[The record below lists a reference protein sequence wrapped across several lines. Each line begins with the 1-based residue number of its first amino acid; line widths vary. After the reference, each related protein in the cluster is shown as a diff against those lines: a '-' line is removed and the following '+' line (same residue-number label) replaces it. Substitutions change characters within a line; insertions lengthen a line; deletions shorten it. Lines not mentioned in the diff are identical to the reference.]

1 MTDETQTPLETALS
15 QAEIEFLEAEVPGMP
30 VDEAEHDSQPPE
42 KKAAMVITIES
53 WATPLVGLL
62 MLALGLLAGYV
73 GRPLIAPQA
82 AAPAPIVSTAT
93 SPSKAQG
100 PTAPAQA
107 SVDTTPGSA
116 QVQVPSATPPPAQAD
131 QRKALMDA
139 LVKQTR
145 HFRGSED
152 APVTIIEFSDF
163 Q

>member
-1 MTDETQTPLETALS
+1 MTDEIQNPLEAALP
-15 QAEIEFLEAEVPGMP
+15 QAETEFLAAEVPEIP
-30 VDEAEHDSQPPE
+30 LEEAEHDGPPPE
-42 KKAAMVITIES
+42 KKPAMVITIES

-82 AAPAPIVSTAT
+82 AASAPIVSTTT
-93 SPSKAQG
+93 SPSKAQE

-107 SVDTTPGSA
+107 SVDTTPESA
-116 QVQVPSATPPPAQAD
+116 QGQVPSTTPPTDQAD

-139 LVKQTR
+139 LIKQTR
-145 HFRGSED
+145 HFLGDEN